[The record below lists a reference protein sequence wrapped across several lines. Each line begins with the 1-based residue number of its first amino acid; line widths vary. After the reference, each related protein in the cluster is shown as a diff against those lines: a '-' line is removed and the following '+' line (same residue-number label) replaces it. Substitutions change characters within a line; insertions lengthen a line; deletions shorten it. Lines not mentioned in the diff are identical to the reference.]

1 MALAPRNKYSGL
13 RTANAV
19 FHSGQKCILAGVQ
32 VITDG
37 TNEATLVITDAA
49 SGTTASGTNEVFK
62 AVVPAGEDTKHF
74 SMPEGG
80 VHAEN
85 GLSCN
90 VSGTNAA
97 YIIYFR

>member
-1 MALAPRNKYSGL
+1 MAASNKYSGL
-13 RTANAV
+13 RTADAV
-19 FHSGQKCILAGVQ
+19 FHSGVRSILAGVQ

-37 TNEATLVITDAA
+37 TNEATLVITDAS
-49 SGTTASGTNEVFK
+49 SGTTASGTNELFK

-74 SMPEGG
+74 SMPAGG
-80 VHAEN
+80 VRAED

-90 VSGTNAA
+90 VSGTGAA

>member
-1 MALAPRNKYSGL
+1 MAGSNKYSGL
-13 RTANAV
+13 RTADAV

-37 TNEATLVITDAA
+37 SNEATLVITDAS
-49 SGTTASGTNEVFK
+49 SGTTASGTNELFK

-74 SMPEGG
+74 PMPEGG
-80 VHAEN
+80 VHAED

-90 VSGTNAA
+90 VSGTGAA